1 ALDADTLLLEY
12 ALGGERSYLWAATQT
27 SINSYELPKRAEI
40 ETAAKRVYELFSAN
54 NPVTGQ
60 TAAEAAAT
68 LSQML
73 MGPVAEQLHAKR
85 LLIVADGALQ
95 YIPFGALPAPTKG
108 SYGQRSRPPGG
119 EIPLIVQH
127 EVVSLPSASTL
138 AMLRREVRERNPA
151 PKLVAVL
158 ADPV

>member
-1 ALDADTLLLEY
+1 
-12 ALGGERSYLWAATQT
+12 
-27 SINSYELPKRAEI
+27 
-40 ETAAKRVYELFSAN
+40 
-54 NPVTGQ
+54 
-60 TAAEAAAT
+60 
-68 LSQML
+68 
-73 MGPVAEQLHAKR
+73 
-85 LLIVADGALQ
+85 LIVADGALQ

-158 ADPV
+158 ADPVFDKNDPRVASRIGGKKTGAKDQTSKPQTLSVQSASPSALTL